1 MNTVVLELD
10 AYDYEVINEAVTLR
24 HSFPGG
30 LPDERDGNGE
40 MSNQMGLTLAEIC
53 RGWLAYHDGLK
64 AMHASNNPIACALN
78 QLLKDWPE
86 ALAGILK
93 PTEITTP
100 DKTRMST
107 LGLLNFV
114 LAASGLPKIG
124 AVYEGVGDEMK
135 LVGFQKYVFNDA
147 NNRDN

>member
-1 MNTVVLELD
+1 MHTVVLELD
-10 AYDYEVINEAVTLR
+10 AYDCEVVNEAVMLR

-53 RGWLAYHDGLK
+53 RGWLEYNDGLK
-64 AMHASNNPIACALN
+64 AMHASNNPMACALN

-100 DKTRMST
+100 DGTQMST

-124 AVYEGVGDEMK
+124 AVCQGGGADVK
-135 LVGFQKYVFNDA
+135 LIGFQKYEPNDSI
-147 NNRDN
+147 NRDN

>member
-10 AYDYEVINEAVTLR
+10 AYDYAIVDEAVKLR
-24 HSFPGG
+24 LSFPGG

-40 MSNQMGLTLAEIC
+40 MSNQMGLALAEIC
-53 RGWLAYHDGLK
+53 RGWLEYHDGLRVT
-64 AMHASNNPIACALN
+64 HATDNPTARALN

-86 ALAGILK
+86 VFANLLK
-93 PTEITTP
+93 PTEIITP
-100 DKTRMST
+100 DKTQMST

-114 LAASGLPKIG
+114 LTASGLPKIG
-124 AVYEGVGDEMK
+124 AVYQGVGDELK
-135 LVGFQKYVFNDA
+135 LVGFQKYVFNDS